1 MLLTADIGNT
11 NIKFGIFDKKE
22 LIRTLTVSCDKAKTA
37 DEYGVELYSLIRVMG
52 IHRDDFDGCIISS
65 VVPLVTTRIEDA
77 ARSILGVEP
86 MIVGPGVKTGL
97 NIRIDDPST
106 LGADLVVA
114 CVAANHCA
122 SAPMI
127 VISMGTATV
136 FCVIDKNGSM
146 VGCNIAPGVAVS
158 LEALTKNTALL
169 QSVNFKAP
177 NTVIGKNTDKS
188 IRAGVVWGSVCMID
202 GMIEMIEKELGQ
214 PCKVIATGGLSEK
227 IIRYCAHD
235 IEIKEN
241 LILEGLR
248 LIYERN
254 QKAPFPKGG
263 VANGD

>member
-11 NIKFGIFDKKE
+11 NIKFGIFNQRE
-22 LIRTLTVSCDKAKTA
+22 LIRTLTISCNKAKTA

-52 IHRDDFDGCIISS
+52 IHR
-65 VVPLVTTRIEDA
+65 
-77 ARSILGVEP
+77 EP

-254 QKAPFPKGG
+254 QKAPFPKGA

>member
-11 NIKFGIFDKKE
+11 NIKFGIFDAND

-52 IHRDDFDGCIISS
+52 IHREDFTGCIISS
-65 VVPLVTTRIEDA
+65 VVPYVTDRIDA
-77 ARSILGVEP
+77 AVRDILGIEP
-86 MIVGPGVKTGL
+86 LIVGPGVKTGL
-97 NIRIDDPST
+97 NIRIDDPTT

-114 CVAANHCA
+114 CVAANA
-122 SAPMI
+122 DVAPPAI

-146 VGCNIAPGVAVS
+146 IGCNIAPGVAVS

-169 QSVNFKAP
+169 QSVAFKAP
-177 NTVIGKNTDKS
+177 DTVIGKNTDKS

-202 GMIEMIEKELGQ
+202 GMIDMIERELGEK
-214 PCKVIATGGLSEK
+214 CRIIATGGLAEK
-227 IIRYCAHD
+227 IIRYCSHD
-235 IEIKEN
+235 IEIREN

-248 LIYERN
+248 RIYERN
-254 QKAPFPKGG
+254 KKG
-263 VANGD
+263 